1 LKDIKMAQSP
11 KPAAQ
16 KPEDP
21 TVPTKSNKKIIM
33 IAAGVLVLII
43 VAAAGWYFTKSKNDD
58 HHAEEVKVEPPKTPI
73 FVALEPFTVNL
84 QRESADQY
92 LQIGISMK
100 TFDAEVETKIKANL
114 PDIRSKILQL
124 LTTKTATEL
133 LTAEGKKRLVS
144 EILYSANA
152 SIGIVDAPAQ
162 TAVLLKAANAPAASH
177 VSEAGTE
184 AQQVHAAEA
193 PAEPAPV
200 QHSDPAK
207 PVEKKRIV
215 DVLFTSFIIQ

>member
-1 LKDIKMAQSP
+1 
-11 KPAAQ
+11 
-16 KPEDP
+16 
-21 TVPTKSNKKIIM
+21 M

-43 VAAAGWYFTKSKNDD
+43 AAAAGWYFTKSKSDD
-58 HHAEEVKVEPPKTPI
+58 HHAEEVKVEPAKAPI

-84 QRESADQY
+84 QRESSDQY

-144 EILYSANA
+144 EILFSANS
-152 SIGIVDAPAQ
+152 SIGIVDTPVRPAAP
-162 TAVLLKAANAPAASH
+162 VIAAITPAASH
-177 VSEAGTE
+177 VGEGGTE
-184 AQQVHAAEA
+184 AAQAHAAEA
-193 PAEPAPV
+193 PAEAAPV
-200 QHSDPAK
+200 HQAE
-207 PVEKKRIV
+207 PVKQLEKKRIV

>member
-1 LKDIKMAQSP
+1 MAQNA

-16 KPEDP
+16 KPQDP

-43 VAAAGWYFTKSKNDD
+43 AAAAGWYFTKAKSDD

-84 QRESADQY
+84 QRESTDQY

-152 SIGIVDAPAQ
+152 SIGIVDAPVRPAAPVL
-162 TAVLLKAANAPAASH
+162 AVITPAASH
-177 VSEAGTE
+177 VAEGGTE
-184 AQQVHAAEA
+184 TAQAHAAEA

-200 QHSDPAK
+200 HQAAPAK
-207 PVEKKRIV
+207 PLEKKRIV

>member
-1 LKDIKMAQSP
+1 MAQNA

-16 KPEDP
+16 KPQDP
-21 TVPTKSNKKIIM
+21 TVPAKSNKKIIM
-33 IAAGVLVLII
+33 IAAGVLLLII
-43 VAAAGWYFTKSKNDD
+43 AAAAGWYFTKAKSDD

-152 SIGIVDAPAQ
+152 SIGIMDAPLKPAAPVV
-162 TAVLLKAANAPAASH
+162 AVITPAASH
-177 VSEAGTE
+177 VAEGGTE
-184 AQQVHAAEA
+184 AAQAHAAEA
-193 PAEPAPV
+193 PTEPAPV
-200 QHSDPAK
+200 HQTEPAK